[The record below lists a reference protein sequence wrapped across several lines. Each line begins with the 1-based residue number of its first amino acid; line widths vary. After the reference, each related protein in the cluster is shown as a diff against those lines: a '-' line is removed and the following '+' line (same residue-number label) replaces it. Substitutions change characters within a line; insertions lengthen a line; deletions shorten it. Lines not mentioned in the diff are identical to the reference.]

1 MQSTF
6 EWRRIA
12 PLHFWA
18 KADNAR
24 LSAATLWHLCEDDV
38 AVRAVIGEVG
48 YRGTPAIAYEE
59 AFWREAAVALELSMP
74 QADQFTFGSM
84 ARCLSV

>member
-1 MQSTF
+1 MARNLMQSTF

-38 AVRAVIGEVG
+38 AVRAIIGEVG
-48 YRGTPAIAYEE
+48 YRGTPYCLRGGI
-59 AFWREAAVALELSMP
+59 L
-74 QADQFTFGSM
+74 
-84 ARCLSV
+84 ARSGNHS